1 MHGVVVS
8 VTTGHMA
15 TASQKYK
22 LGVFLT
28 VAAVLFVGTIVVFAG
43 LTITEDL
50 DTYYIYFEESVA
62 GLELGAPVK
71 LAGVNVGTVQSVRV
85 NPENVEQVEVEIA
98 LEPNTPVKQDTHA
111 YLNLQ
116 GITGLQYVELRDS
129 TKDSP
134 RLEVGGTIPAGESIL
149 AKFSGKADEM
159 LAKVDKVLDNVLVLT
174 GEDNQK
180 KIASALTHVES
191 MVRSI
196 DKMSVELAEVVVEI
210 NRLLKENRGPIRR
223 TINSVD
229 DVAAKVEEMVG
240 SANVLLVELRRAV
253 DGVRL
258 AETVNGINDTNMM
271 IQGVFADVELG
282 RTIENVTVTLGA
294 MQLLLEQLTQ
304 MMGQNQEQLRA
315 AMYNMR
321 LATESIKEFSRSVER
336 RPSLLIFDEDPEP
349 RDLP

>member
-1 MHGVVVS
+1 
-8 VTTGHMA
+8 MA

-28 VAAVLFVGTIVVFAG
+28 VATVLLIGTIIVFAG
-43 LTITEDL
+43 LSVTENQDE
-50 DTYYIYFEESVA
+50 YFIYFEESVA

-71 LAGVNVGTVQSVRV
+71 LGGVNVGTVQSVRV
-85 NPENVEQVEVEIA
+85 NPDNVEQIEVRITVE
-98 LEPNTPVKQDTHA
+98 PDTPVKKDSRA

-129 TKDSP
+129 TKASP
-134 RLEVGGTIPAGESIL
+134 RLKEGGTIPAGESML
-149 AKFSGKADEM
+149 AKFSTKADDM
-159 LAKVDKVLDNVLVLT
+159 LRKVDKVLDNVLVLT
-174 GEDNQK
+174 GEENQK
-180 KIASALTHVES
+180 AIGSTLQHVES

-196 DKMSVELAEVVVEI
+196 DKMSVELAEVVIEI

-229 DVAAKVEEMVG
+229 DVAARVDTMVG
-240 SANVLLVELRRAV
+240 SANVLLVELTKSIE
-253 DGVRL
+253 GVRL
-258 AETVNGINDTNMM
+258 AETMSGINDTNTM
-271 IQGVFADVELG
+271 IQGVFADVELS

-315 AMYNMR
+315 TMYNMR
-321 LATESIKEFSRSVER
+321 LATDSIKEFSRSLER
-336 RPSLLIFDEDPEP
+336 KPSLLIFDEDPEP
-349 RDLP
+349 RELP